1 MDSGWWKEMVC
12 VLRPSLWPCFQPPM
26 SWQKIQKALVKHW
39 RKQGIRTFTYLDN
52 GAGTK
57 TSLEIAR
64 AASRRIREDI
74 AASCS
79 VTHPEKCCSAWQ
91 KWAEAREINVLPT
104 SGPELAC
111 YLVHLLQTTK
121 SLASIQA
128 AAFGVAWVLQKAW
141 FPLSLQHTT
150 LKQLLKA
157 CKRILGSCPK
167 TEKPHSQQARSRN
180 WCSSLVG
187 EVLVSFRVCLIA
199 LGFTA
204 LICCDDLKGPRRY
217 DLHTS
222 NDHMSIMLTKMKNKR
237 FLSSWRLVQALVHA
251 LYPWPRDLFW
261 ST

>member
-12 VLRPSLWPCFQPPM
+12 VLRPSLWPSFQPPM

-39 RKQGIRTFTYLDN
+39 RKQGICTFTYLDN

-128 AAFGVAWVLQKAW
+128 AAFGVAWALQKAC

-180 WCSSLVG
+180 WCSSLVW
-187 EVLVSFRVCLIA
+187 EILVSFRVCVSLPWVSQHSFVVMTSRA
-199 LGFTA
+199 WDA
-204 LICCDDLKGPRRY
+204 MICIHQMIICPLC
-217 DLHTS
+217 
-222 NDHMSIMLTKMKNKR
+222 
-237 FLSSWRLVQALVHA
+237 
-251 LYPWPRDLFW
+251 
-261 ST
+261 